1 MNLIEIGMKAK
12 LASREIAMLNTEK
25 KNEVLGVCAEALLS
39 NMDAILEANKRD
51 LETAE
56 EKNMPKNLQDRL
68 MLNKERVEAM
78 AEGLKEMVLLD
89 DPVGEVIETI
99 SRPNGLAIEKKR
111 VPLGVIGI
119 IYEAR
124 PNVTSDA
131 FGLCFKTGNV
141 AVLKGGSDAIE
152 TNIETVKILR
162 DAIKSCE
169 ITEDALLLIEDT
181 DRETAR
187 KFMALKEYIDVLIPR
202 GSVGLIKTV
211 VESSTVP
218 VIETGSGNCHI
229 YVDKSA
235 DIEMAVNI
243 IVNAKTQRPSVC
255 NACESL
261 LVNKEIAREALPVFA
276 KALLEHGVEMRCDDA
291 AYEII
296 SWALSDG
303 GISDLSSEG
312 KDLVVKGEESDWG
325 REFLDD
331 IISINIVDDVDSAIK
346 HINKYNTGHS
356 ESIITKD
363 EEKAE
368 KFLREVDA
376 ACVYVN
382 ASTRFTDG
390 FEFGFGGEIGISTQ
404 KLHARGPMGLKELT
418 SYKYL
423 IRGTGQV
430 RK

>member
-39 NMDAILEANKRD
+39 NMDAILAANKRD

-68 MLNKERVEAM
+68 MLNKERVAAM

-99 SRPNGLAIEKKR
+99 ARPNGLAIEKKR

-202 GSVGLIKTV
+202 GSAGLIKTV

-235 DIEMAVNI
+235 DIGMAVEI

-261 LVNKEIAREALPVFA
+261 LVNKEIARDALPVFA
-276 KALLEHGVEMRCDDA
+276 KALLEHGVEMRCDGA

-303 GISDLSSEG
+303 GISDLTSEG

-356 ESIITKD
+356 ESIITSD
-363 EEKAE
+363 EESAE

-390 FEFGFGGEIGISTQ
+390 FEFGFGREIGISTQ

-423 IRGTGQV
+423 IRGTGQA
-430 RK
+430 RQ

>member
-39 NMDAILEANKRD
+39 NMDAILAANKRD

-68 MLNKERVEAM
+68 MLNKERVAAM

-99 SRPNGLAIEKKR
+99 ARPNGLAIEKKR

-202 GSVGLIKTV
+202 GSAGLIKTV

-235 DIEMAVNI
+235 DIGMAVEI

-261 LVNKEIAREALPVFA
+261 LVNKEIARAALPVFA
-276 KALLEHGVEMRCDDA
+276 KALLEHGVEMRCDGA

-356 ESIITKD
+356 ESIITSD
-363 EEKAE
+363 EESAE

-423 IRGTGQV
+423 IRGTGQA
-430 RK
+430 RQ

>member
-1 MNLIEIGMKAK
+1 
-12 LASREIAMLNTEK
+12 
-25 KNEVLGVCAEALLS
+25 
-39 NMDAILEANKRD
+39 MDAILAANKRD
-51 LETAE
+51 LETAK

-68 MLNKERVEAM
+68 MLNKERVAAM

-99 SRPNGLAIEKKR
+99 ARPNGLAIEKKR

-152 TNIETVKILR
+152 TNIAIVKILR
-162 DAIKSCE
+162 DAIKSCG

-202 GSVGLIKTV
+202 GSAGLIKTV

-235 DIEMAVNI
+235 DIDMAVEI

-303 GISDLSSEG
+303 GISDISSDG
-312 KDLVVKGEESDWG
+312 KDLVVKGEETDWG
-325 REFLDD
+325 REFLDN

-356 ESIITKD
+356 ESIITSD
-363 EEKAE
+363 EESAE
-368 KFLREVDA
+368 KFLGEVDA

>member
-1 MNLIEIGMKAK
+1 
-12 LASREIAMLNTEK
+12 
-25 KNEVLGVCAEALLS
+25 
-39 NMDAILEANKRD
+39 
-51 LETAE
+51 
-56 EKNMPKNLQDRL
+56 
-68 MLNKERVEAM
+68 
-78 AEGLKEMVLLD
+78 
-89 DPVGEVIETI
+89 
-99 SRPNGLAIEKKR
+99 
-111 VPLGVIGI
+111 
-119 IYEAR
+119 
-124 PNVTSDA
+124 
-131 FGLCFKTGNV
+131 
-141 AVLKGGSDAIE
+141 
-152 TNIETVKILR
+152 
-162 DAIKSCE
+162 
-169 ITEDALLLIEDT
+169 
-181 DRETAR
+181 
-187 KFMALKEYIDVLIPR
+187 
-202 GSVGLIKTV
+202 
-211 VESSTVP
+211 
-218 VIETGSGNCHI
+218 
-229 YVDKSA
+229 
-235 DIEMAVNI
+235 MAVNI

-276 KALLEHGVEMRCDDA
+276 NALLKHSVEMRCDDA

-303 GISDLSSEG
+303 GISDISSDG

-331 IISINIVDDVDSAIK
+331 IISINIVEDVDSAIR

-356 ESIITKD
+356 ESIITSD
-363 EEKAE
+363 EESAE
-368 KFLREVDA
+368 KFLGEVDA

>member
-1 MNLIEIGMKAK
+1 MNLNEIGMKAK

-39 NMDAILEANKRD
+39 NMDAIIAANKRD

-78 AEGLKEMVLLD
+78 AEGLKEMILLD

-99 SRPNGLAIEKKR
+99 ARSNGLAIEKKR

-202 GSVGLIKTV
+202 GSAGLIKTV
-211 VESSTVP
+211 VENSTVP

-235 DIEMAVNI
+235 DIDMAVEI

-261 LVNKEIAREALPVFA
+261 LVNKEIARDALPVFA

-291 AYEII
+291 SYEII

-346 HINKYNTGHS
+346 HINNYNTGHS
-356 ESIITKD
+356 ESIITSD
-363 EEKAE
+363 EESAE